1 MSKFKIVQMVPA
13 LGWGGAQVFAIQ
25 LCNELI
31 KNPDYD
37 VTLVSMYH
45 HTEAHLPISHLNPR
59 IKFRSMGKH
68 KGFDFSMFGAIKKM
82 IREEKPDVVHTHL
95 HAGYYCFDAFLNVTE
110 FPFKKIHTLHNLAQ
124 KESPLHGRLAYNF
137 FFKRNIITPV
147 SISDEVLLSAQKAYD
162 GSAKILILNGSYPV
176 KISNEFEAVK
186 EKINALKKNSET
198 KVLLN
203 VARICKQ
210 KNQLLLLESMR
221 QLQDENIIALVL
233 GHHLPDD
240 KALYDELIA
249 KKPDNVHFMGK
260 TQEVGDYYLQSDA
273 FVLTSIFEGLPI
285 SSLEAMSAG
294 IIPICTPVGG
304 LKNIVTKDIGFLSD
318 EVSVQSFTKAVKQY
332 LSLSVED
339 ASALQQNNKLLYQQ
353 KFSMESCT
361 AQYDKL
367 YHN

>member
-25 LCNELI
+25 LCNELV
-31 KNPDYD
+31 KNPDYE

-45 HTEAHLPISHLNPR
+45 HTESHLPIKQLNPR
-59 IKFRSMGKH
+59 IKFRSLGKH
-68 KGFDFSMFGAIKKM
+68 RGFDFKMFGAIKRM

-95 HAGYYCFDAFLNVTE
+95 HAGYYCFDAFINVTE

-124 KESPLHGRLAYNF
+124 KESPFHGRLAYNF
-137 FFKRNIITPV
+137 FFKRHIITPV
-147 SISDEVLLSAQKAYD
+147 SISEEVLKSAQKAYD
-162 GSAKILILNGSYPV
+162 GSAKTLILNGSYPV
-176 KISNEFEAVK
+176 KASANFDQVK
-186 EKINALKKNSET
+186 EKINGLKKNSET

-210 KNQLLLLESMR
+210 KNQLMLLESMK
-221 QLQDENIIALVL
+221 QMQDENIIAIVL
-233 GHHLPDD
+233 GDYLPDD
-240 KALYDELIA
+240 KAIYDELMA
-249 KKPDNVHFMGK
+249 NKPDNVHFMGK
-260 TQEVGDYYLQSDA
+260 IQEVGDYYLLSDS

-318 EVSVQSFTKAVKQY
+318 DVSATSFTKAIKQY
-332 LSLSVED
+332 LALTPSELSL
-339 ASALQQNNKLLYQQ
+339 LQQNNKSLYQQ
-353 KFSMESCT
+353 KFSMESCM

-367 YHN
+367 YHS